1 MKRSDINKYS
11 KHKAKKKKEKR
22 KQKKKRERERRKK
35 RKVSPPFL
43 LPFLPFSSFVYS
55 TPFDL
60 FCILA
65 PLTPLCQSK
74 RPVLALFLDRRHIFA
89 LFRKKLI
96 YL

>member
-11 KHKAKKKKEKR
+11 KHKAKRKKEKR
-22 KQKKKRERERRKK
+22 KQKRKKKRERERER
-35 RKVSPPFL
+35 VSPFSL
-43 LPFLPFSSFVYS
+43 LPPLSSFFAYL

-65 PLTPLCQSK
+65 PLSPLCQSK

-89 LFRKKLI
+89 LFS
-96 YL
+96 